1 LRNKNNCSSA
11 INFCWDPSILKL
23 ANLIKNKSLMIFN
36 ANNANGYRIKH
47 MDQSKTCRLS
57 HFKIEKNT
65 NQNSI
70 SLYFK

>member
-1 LRNKNNCSSA
+1 
-11 INFCWDPSILKL
+11 
-23 ANLIKNKSLMIFN
+23 MIFN